1 MSPGF
6 RRYTV
11 VALAWTLAVIVW
23 GAYVRASGSGAG
35 CGDHW
40 PACNGELI
48 PRAPSTQTVIEFTHR
63 TTSGLALLSVVVLLV
78 WARRAAPLG
87 HETRRWAFWSLFF
100 MLTEAAFGALLVKAE
115 LVANNATASRAL
127 AMSIHLINTFLLVGA
142 MVLTAFHA
150 WRSDAA
156 AARWKSPPAQ
166 LGLLA
171 SVLILVVGVS
181 GSIAALGDTLVQQ
194 SITNAFVELLI
205 KLRILHPLIAIAGV
219 ASAIGAGALTWHVEP
234 ARKTIVA
241 LWSLLVLQVIAGLTN
256 VALQAPISM
265 QLVHLLL
272 ADAVWVALMLVL
284 RFAVT
289 SSASPATSP
298 APHPPASALRS

>member
-1 MSPGF
+1 
-6 RRYTV
+6 
-11 VALAWTLAVIVW
+11 
-23 GAYVRASGSGAG
+23 
-35 CGDHW
+35 
-40 PACNGELI
+40 
-48 PRAPSTQTVIEFTHR
+48 
-63 TTSGLALLSVVVLLV
+63 
-78 WARRAAPLG
+78 
-87 HETRRWAFWSLFF
+87 
-100 MLTEAAFGALLVKAE
+100 
-115 LVANNATASRAL
+115 
-127 AMSIHLINTFLLVGA
+127 

-234 ARKTIVA
+234 ARRAIVA